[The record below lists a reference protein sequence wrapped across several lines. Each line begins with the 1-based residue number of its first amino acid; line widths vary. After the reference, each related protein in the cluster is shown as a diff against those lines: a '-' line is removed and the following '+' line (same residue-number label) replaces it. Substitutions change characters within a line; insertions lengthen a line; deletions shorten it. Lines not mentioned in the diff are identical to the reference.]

1 MSSAETYILFELA
14 DTLYGLNSREILHI
28 DMLEHIAPVPR
39 TAPAVDGVVFS
50 RGQVVPALNLR
61 SRFGLPPQ
69 PATLRTRLIFI
80 RFQER
85 TVALVVDAAREFRR
99 VPSESIRPTADAL
112 HGIAGN
118 YVQGVTTINER
129 NVLLLNLAVVLDLE
143 TALPQLLDETISSA
157 ASGA

>member
-14 DTLYGLNSREILHI
+14 DALYGLNSREILHI
-28 DMLEHIAPVPR
+28 DMLEHITPVPH

-69 PATLRTRLIFI
+69 PPTLRTRLIFI

-99 VPSESIRPTADAL
+99 VPAESVRATTDAL

-118 YVQGVTTINER
+118 YVQGVTTISER
-129 NVLLLNLAVVLDLE
+129 NVLLLNLAVVLHLE
-143 TALPQLLDETISSA
+143 TTLPQLLDATVSSA
-157 ASGA
+157 TSDA

>member
-28 DMLEHIAPVPR
+28 DMLEHIAPVPH

-61 SRFGLPPQ
+61 SRFGLPAQ
-69 PATLRTRLIFI
+69 PATLQTRLIFI

-99 VPSESIRPTADAL
+99 VPAESIRPTAAAL

-118 YVQGVTTINER
+118 YVRGVTTINER

-143 TALPQLLDETISSA
+143 TALPQLLDETVSSA
-157 ASGA
+157 TSGA